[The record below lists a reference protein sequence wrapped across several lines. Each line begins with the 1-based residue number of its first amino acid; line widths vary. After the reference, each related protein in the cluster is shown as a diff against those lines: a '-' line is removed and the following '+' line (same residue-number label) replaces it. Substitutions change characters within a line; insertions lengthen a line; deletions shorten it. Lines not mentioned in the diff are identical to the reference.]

1 VSLEELLPGRE
12 VVIGTRNGT
21 VVTRILPNKER
32 RLVGAWCFADHYGP
46 NDITGTPGMSVAAH
60 PHAGLQTVSWLIA
73 GEILHRDSIGSE
85 QLIRPGQ
92 LNLMTAGHGIAHT
105 EHSPAG
111 SAGMLHG
118 VQLWVALPS
127 IASNVDP
134 HFEHH
139 ADLPH
144 FAGDG
149 LSVTVLMGQLAG
161 RTSPAIA
168 YTPIVGAEIRGRGVL
183 AVQEDFE
190 HMLLPLDGSVATY
203 YAPGRTRLEVP
214 GDALLLGGEPFE
226 EQIVMWWNF
235 VGRSHDDVVAMRE
248 AWEAH
253 RRYGAELDEAHR
265 RYGAELEGERI
276 PAPPMP
282 ATRLVPR
289 GRLRH

>member
-1 VSLEELLPGRE
+1 MEELLPGRE

-21 VVTRILPNKER
+21 PVIRILPNKER

-46 NDITGTPGMSVAAH
+46 NDITGTPGMSVAPH

-73 GEILHRDSIGSE
+73 GEIEHRDSIGSA

-92 LNLMTAGHGIAHT
+92 LNLMTAGHGIAHS
-105 EHSPAG
+105 EMSPPG
-111 SAGMLHG
+111 STGMLHG

-127 IASNVDP
+127 AQSNVDP

-139 ADLPH
+139 GDLPR
-144 FAGDG
+144 FQSDG
-149 LSVTVLMGQLAG
+149 MTVTVLMGQLAG
-161 RTSPAIA
+161 HTSPAKA
-168 YTPIVGAEIRGRGVL
+168 YTPILGAEVRGSGAIEV
-183 AVQEDFE
+183 EEHFE

-203 YAPGRTRLEVP
+203 LGPGRRRIEIA
-214 GDALLLGGEPFE
+214 GDALLLGGEPFD

-235 VGRSHDDVVAMRE
+235 VGRSHDEIVAMRE
-248 AWEAH
+248 SWEAH
-253 RRYGAELDEAHR
+253 EAR
-265 RYGAELEGERI
+265 FGAELEGDRI

>member
-21 VVTRILPNKER
+21 AVTRILPNKER

-46 NDITGTPGMSVAAH
+46 NDITGKPGMSVAPH
-60 PHAGLQTVSWLIA
+60 PHAGLQTVSWLIS
-73 GEILHRDSIGSE
+73 GEILHQDSIGSE
-85 QLIRPGQ
+85 QSIRPGQ
-92 LNLMTAGHGIAHT
+92 LNLMTAGHGIAHAENT
-105 EHSPAG
+105 PTG
-111 SAGMLHG
+111 STGMLHG

-127 IASNVDP
+127 AAAEVDP

-139 ADLPH
+139 ADLPR
-144 FAGDG
+144 FQSDG
-149 LSVTVLMGQLAG
+149 LTVTVLMGQFG
-161 RTSPAIA
+161 GHTSPAMA
-168 YTPIVGAEIRGRGVL
+168 YTPIVGAEVIGRGTL
-183 AVQEDFE
+183 ALQEDFE

-203 YAPGRTRLEVP
+203 FAPGRREIEVT
-214 GDALLLGGEPFE
+214 GDALLLGGQPFD

-235 VGRSHDDVVAMRE
+235 VGRSHEDIVAMRE

-253 RRYGAELDEAHR
+253 ERF
-265 RYGAELEGERI
+265 GAELEGGRI

>member
-1 VSLEELLPGRE
+1 MEELLPGRE

-46 NDITGTPGMSVAAH
+46 NDITGTPGMSVNPH

-73 GEILHRDSIGSE
+73 GEIEHRDSIGSV

-92 LNLMTAGHGIAHT
+92 LNLMTAGRGIAHS

-111 SAGMLHG
+111 ASGQMHG
-118 VQLWVALPS
+118 VQLWVALPEA
-127 IASNVDP
+127 ASNVDA

-139 ADLPH
+139 ADLPR
-144 FAGDG
+144 FTANDMV
-149 LSVTVLMGQLAG
+149 VTVLIGQLHG
-161 RTSPAIA
+161 HTSPAKA
-168 YTPIVGAEIRGRGVL
+168 YTPIVGADVRGAGTL

-203 YAPGRTRLEVP
+203 HAPGRSEIRVD
-214 GDALLLGGEPFE
+214 GDALLLGGQPFD

-235 VGRSHDDVVAMRE
+235 VGRSHEEIVAMRE

-253 RRYGAELDEAHR
+253 EHFGFDLPGD
-265 RYGAELEGERI
+265 RI

>member
-21 VVTRILPNKER
+21 TVTRILPNKER

-92 LNLMTAGHGIAHT
+92 LNLMTAGHGIAHS
-105 EHSPAG
+105 EHSPPG
-111 SAGMLHG
+111 STGMMHG
-118 VQLWVALPS
+118 VQLWVALP
-127 IASNVDP
+127 AGQSNVDP

-139 ADLPH
+139 ADLPR
-144 FAGDG
+144 FETEEMA
-149 LSVTVLMGQLAG
+149 VTVLMGQLAG
-161 RTSPAIA
+161 RTSPAKA
-168 YTPIVGAEIRGRGVL
+168 YTPIVGAEIRGRGNL
-183 AVQEDFE
+183 AVREDFE
-190 HMLLPLDGSVATY
+190 HMVLPLDGSVATY
-203 YAPGRTRLEVP
+203 YAPGHPTVP
-214 GDALLLGGEPFE
+214 IAGDALLLGGLPWE
-226 EQIVMWWNF
+226 EAIVMWWNF
-235 VGRSHDDVVAMRE
+235 VGRGHEEIVAMRS

-253 RRYGAELDEAHR
+253 ERFGAELD
-265 RYGAELEGERI
+265 GERI

-282 ATRLVPR
+282 ATRLLPR